1 MGVDIGDRPVEKH
14 RSDLPGPFALPRTR
28 LQNMTRG
35 FCLRPGR
42 SGASMRRAGKA
53 ISLFAF
59 GRALAACACLLLW
72 CAAAR
77 AEFSI
82 EGGVSA
88 LRVEATQTPIEE
100 IFSAISAIYGVNVT
114 ASALPEQPITG
125 IYSGPLERV
134 IAGMLDR
141 YDYVLSVSP
150 DAIDIVFLGMRSGQ
164 GARVRV
170 AEQAGKQGLRASV
183 GRKPK

>member
-1 MGVDIGDRPVEKH
+1 MGVDIRHRFVEKH
-14 RSDLPGPFALPRTR
+14 PSIPPTPFAIVYIP

-42 SGASMRRAGKA
+42 GLSVRTAKT
-53 ISLFAF
+53 ISWLVF
-59 GRALAACACLLLW
+59 GRIVVACACLLH
-72 CAAAR
+72 CSSAAR

-88 LRVEATQTPIEE
+88 LRVEATQAPIEE
-100 IFSAISAIYGVNVT
+100 IFSAIRAIYGVNVT
-114 ASALPEQPITG
+114 ASALPEEPITG

-134 IAGMLDR
+134 IAGMLNR

-150 DAIDIVFLGMRSGQ
+150 DAIDIVFLGARSGQ
-164 GARVRV
+164 VARVRV
-170 AEQAGKQGLRASV
+170 AGSGNRGLRPPV
-183 GRKPK
+183 GREPK